1 MRRFLVV
8 GCGGSGGAT
17 LAYMMDQLR
26 SELSAHGIPNLPRG
40 WQFVHVDVPSG
51 ADPVPDGLARVQD
64 QGGRY
69 IPTGPAGSSYGALD
83 ATVSMHS
90 GVLDAVATWAP
101 RDPSEVL
108 IPIDQGAG
116 QYRAIG
122 RMITIGRVGEILE
135 GLQRAAED
143 LRRDEAAQELAAMG
157 RIVPGV
163 GEFNPNDEPIVIVV
177 SSMAGGAGASMA
189 LDVCRILTMV
199 NGVVPGRIGVFMY
212 SADVFD
218 ALPKASRMGIRGN
231 SLAMFG
237 EIIAAQ
243 VGAASAHDQTLLSAL
258 GLHTG
263 TSRTA
268 PFARVFPISHR
279 VGMNHVPFGD
289 GNPKTVYRGLAR
301 GLAAMM
307 MSDQASFQF
316 VGYDLTN
323 MQPIPALRSNFGWSA
338 DPAHIAWGSFG
349 YASLST
355 GRDRFTEYAAQRI
368 ASGCVDRLVQGH
380 LDKHNPASGPEQVR
394 ALLDQ
399 QWLEAC
405 DRMQLPRDESQF
417 VGWARDQVFAGSER
431 DAHTVVSSE
440 VEPYVSAPVG
450 GQTGSVYLGQ
460 LRQQLTERR
469 VKVREAAEKAAYGRA
484 YAWIEGLANSVL
496 DEVTTSV
503 ARFGL
508 PYAIALIDRVEA
520 HLRNLVMPQAGSM
533 TNFAPNDITEISQHD
548 AGVIEGIRGA
558 IVNGQQIFTTVL
570 QSVLTPV
577 RSHLLSHGCRLIEQ
591 VTPDFVM
598 SYLTPLRES
607 LVNSLLLLESARNPA
622 NRALADVGLAR
633 LRTED
638 YSVWP
643 SDGDERVPDRFTHA
657 LNEVLLI
664 RADDFD
670 SQYRHHLAESV
681 DRTGPATF
689 AAARQTSAETSYG
702 EVWRRVII
710 GSWPT
715 TGGDRPPGNLIVV
728 KQPWQSSVFR
738 YNPATG
744 DRFTAQPA
752 AFAIHAR
759 PAEIL
764 ARARRYVERPDY
776 SFQRFARESL
786 RDLLTNPAI
795 SEVERM
801 ARQDTVLTAF
811 REALSRARPM
821 ISVHRGAVARIHA
834 PETVSYR
841 YKFSDIPFGALSIEN
856 DMRAILERDQDVDKI
871 SLDTFAEALKGDPK
885 VSRIDIFGSYANL
898 SPIAFDAVLAPAGD
912 EWAAT
917 PPPGRDGYWRW
928 RRSRPLPASLPMTDS
943 ERRAMVA
950 GWFVGQ
956 IVGEVRFPAPP
967 YSHDPGPA
975 EIWDNDSGQ
984 WLAFPDPMLTP
995 PDRFVAEYDWLP
1007 AVLESVLVAIAAAM
1021 REPLFSSLRPFS
1033 LLRALYDDRPESA
1046 TAATAF
1052 SQLAAERKLVEWL
1065 RTGRGAAG
1073 SSRVVLT
1080 NEADGSIDDRAGA
1093 AAGWLERITEFATEH
1108 YLPAREGGTGRGSF
1122 SAITQRRQASATPI
1136 FRDLAGDVVAMTV
1149 DLRNIVQQARVRAHD
1164 SQLQAGTQP
1173 GGRSDSTEFQP
1184 PSAGMSF

>member
-1 MRRFLVV
+1 
-8 GCGGSGGAT
+8 
-17 LAYMMDQLR
+17 
-26 SELSAHGIPNLPRG
+26 
-40 WQFVHVDVPSG
+40 
-51 ADPVPDGLARVQD
+51 
-64 QGGRY
+64 
-69 IPTGPAGSSYGALD
+69 
-83 ATVSMHS
+83 
-90 GVLDAVATWAP
+90 
-101 RDPSEVL
+101 
-108 IPIDQGAG
+108 
-116 QYRAIG
+116 
-122 RMITIGRVGEILE
+122 MITIGRANEILE

-157 RIVPGV
+157 RTVPGL
-163 GEFNPNDEPIVIVV
+163 GDFNPNDEPIVIVL

-189 LDVCRILTMV
+189 LDVCRILSMV

-218 ALPKASRMGIRGN
+218 ALPRASRIGVRGN

-237 EIIAAQ
+237 EIMAAQ

-307 MSDQASFQF
+307 MSDKASFQF

-338 DPAHIAWGSFG
+338 DAAHIAWGSFG

-368 ASGCVDRLVQGH
+368 SSGCVDRLVEGH

-399 QWLEAC
+399 QWPDAC
-405 DRMQLPRDESQF
+405 DRMELPRDESQF
-417 VGWARDQVFAGSER
+417 VGWARDRVFAGSDR
-431 DAHTVVSSE
+431 DAQAVVSTE
-440 VEPYVSAPVG
+440 IEPFVSAPVG
-450 GQTGSVYLGQ
+450 GQTGPVYLGQ
-460 LRQQLTERR
+460 LRQQLRERQVR
-469 VKVREAAEKAAYGRA
+469 AREAAERAAYSRA
-484 YAWIEGLANSVL
+484 FAWAEGFANRVL
-496 DEVTTSV
+496 DEVTQSIG
-503 ARFGL
+503 RFGL
-508 PYAIALIDRVEA
+508 AYAIALIDRVEA
-520 HLRNLVMPQAGSM
+520 HLRNLLMPQAESM
-533 TNFAPNDITEISQHD
+533 TRFAPNDITELNSQD
-548 AGVIEGIRGA
+548 TGVIEGIRGA
-558 IVNGQQIFTTVL
+558 IVNGQQIFITAM
-570 QSVLTPV
+570 QSLMNPV
-577 RSHLLSHGCRLIEQ
+577 RAHLLSHGCRLIEQ

-607 LVNSLLLLESARNPA
+607 LVNSLLLLESVRNPA

-633 LRTED
+633 LRTDD
-638 YSVWP
+638 YAVWP
-643 SDGDERVPDRFTHA
+643 SDNDERVPDRFMHA

-681 DRTGPATF
+681 DRVAPTTF
-689 AAARQTSAETSYG
+689 AAARHTSADTNYG
-702 EVWRRVII
+702 DARSEVWRRVIL
-710 GSWPT
+710 GTWPT
-715 TGGDRPPGNLIVV
+715 TGGDRPPGDSVAV
-728 KQPWQSSVFR
+728 TQPWRSSVFH
-738 YNPATG
+738 YNPANG

-752 AFAIHAR
+752 AFAVRAR

-764 ARARRYVERPDY
+764 VRARSYVDRPDY

-786 RDLLTNPAI
+786 RDLLINPGS
-795 SEVERM
+795 SEIERM
-801 ARQDTVLTAF
+801 ARQEMVLTAF
-811 REALSRARPM
+811 GEALARARPM

-834 PETVSYR
+834 PETVRYR
-841 YKFSDIPFGALSIEN
+841 YKFSDIPFGALPIE
-856 DMRAILERDQDVDKI
+856 DEMRATLEKDQDVDQI
-871 SLDTFAEALKGDPK
+871 TLDTFAEALKGDPK
-885 VSRIDIFGSYANL
+885 VSRVDIFGSYANL
-898 SPIAFDAVLAPAGD
+898 SPVAFDAVLTPAGD

-917 PPPGRDGYWRW
+917 PPPGREGYWRW

-967 YSHDPGPA
+967 YSHNPGPA
-975 EIWDNDSGQ
+975 EIWDDDNAR
-984 WLAFPDPMLTP
+984 WLTFPDPMLTP
-995 PDRFVAEYDWLP
+995 PDHFVAEYDWLP

-1021 REPLFSSLRPFS
+1021 KEPLFESLRPYG

-1046 TAATAF
+1046 TAPNAF
-1052 SQLAAERKLVEWL
+1052 SQLSAERKLVDWL
-1065 RTGRGAAG
+1065 RTGRSAAG
-1073 SSRVVLT
+1073 ASRAVAT
-1080 NEADGSIDDRAGA
+1080 SAEDSIDGRAGA
-1093 AAGWLERITEFATEH
+1093 AAGWLEQINAFVAEQ
-1108 YLPAREGGTGRGSF
+1108 YLPPRDGGTGRGTF
-1122 SAITQRRQASATPI
+1122 STITQRRQASATPI
-1136 FRDLAGDVVAMTV
+1136 FRDLAADVVAVTA
-1149 DLRNIVQQARVRAHD
+1149 DLRNIVQQARTRAHEA
-1164 SQLQAGTQP
+1164 QAPSHARPGTA
-1173 GGRSDSTEFQP
+1173 GDSTEFQP
-1184 PSAGMSF
+1184 PSAGTSF